1 MDPGLCGG
9 ATDDGQRSASRMV
22 SDMDG
27 EGAFQSRIMTA
38 GGTNDSTATTVH
50 PGKDVVPD
58 A

>member
-1 MDPGLCGG
+1 MDARLCGG
-9 ATDDGQRSASRMV
+9 ATDHGLRSVSRMV

-27 EGAFQSRIMTA
+27 EGALQSRTMTV